1 MSLKS
6 SIFSIEN
13 AIALKQKRD
22 SAWQNGNAPDLSSSS
37 SSSSYVTWGKRKSSP
52 NIRTAQS
59 DCAKRSRP
67 VRRGPAPKQ
76 NRSIQKNRGCGD
88 GGHPI
93 IESSFEN
100 RWELVQVGHRFITIP
115 KQQQQERLSPS
126 VAAFTDMTRIKTYSK
141 GIVRARPQV
150 SDCSVVE
157 MMIAHRSAP
166 SPPVPS
172 SPRVAA
178 IDQPTHATVI
188 GNLFA
193 MPHIVLDRTSFI

>member
-1 MSLKS
+1 M
-6 SIFSIEN
+6 FSIEN

-22 SAWQNGNAPDLSSSS
+22 SAWQNGNAPDLS

-76 NRSIQKNRGCGD
+76 NRSIQKNRGRGD

-178 IDQPTHATVI
+178 IDQPTHATGIV
-188 GNLFA
+188 NLFA
-193 MPHIVLDRTSFI
+193 MPHIV

>member
-59 DCAKRSRP
+59 DSAKRSRP
-67 VRRGPAPKQ
+67 ARRGPAAKL
-76 NRSIQKNRGCGD
+76 NRSVEKNRGRGD

-115 KQQQQERLSPS
+115 KQQQQEGLSS
-126 VAAFTDMTRIKTYSK
+126 VAAFTDIARIKTYSK
-141 GIVRARPQV
+141 GIVRARPPV
-150 SDCSVVE
+150 SDRSVVE

-178 IDQPTHATVI
+178 IDQPTHATGIV
-188 GNLFA
+188 NLFA
-193 MPHIVLDRTSFI
+193 MPHIV